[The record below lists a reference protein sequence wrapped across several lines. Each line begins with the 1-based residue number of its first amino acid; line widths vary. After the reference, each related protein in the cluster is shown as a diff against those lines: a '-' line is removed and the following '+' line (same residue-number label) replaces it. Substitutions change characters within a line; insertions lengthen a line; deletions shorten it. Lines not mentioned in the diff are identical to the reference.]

1 MQVGKF
7 NRIDPAPKQ
16 ELEAFVRS
24 ASPNDGFDFS
34 ASGYSKPGINDENY
48 NTHQQTTIGSI
59 LEQESMSNL
68 LKTRNRLN
76 ITKKE
81 TMKTRPPG

>member
-16 ELEAFVRS
+16 ELEAVVLS

-34 ASGYSKPGINDENY
+34 ASGYSK
-48 NTHQQTTIGSI
+48 
-59 LEQESMSNL
+59 
-68 LKTRNRLN
+68 TRNEQPKLQYASTNDDRFN
-76 ITKKE
+76 F
-81 TMKTRPPG
+81 RARV